1 MGRGSPSEAVHVSTA
16 TTFKLRDYQQVGVE
30 YLRGRKRAALF
41 WDMGLGKTATTLT
54 ALTDDMLPAL
64 VVAPKRVAEHVWP
77 TEVPLWRPDL
87 TVDVAAGDPLKRAG
101 TLSGSPADIVTIG
114 RDVLPTA
121 VPHTGRFKTII
132 LDELSSFK
140 DRSTKRWKAAKK
152 ITAGKDYV
160 WGLTGTP
167 ASNGLLDLWAQVYLL
182 DRGERLGT
190 ALTQYR
196 AGYFTPGRQLA
207 SGTIIDWNL
216 IPGSD
221 ELIYRK
227 IEDICM
233 SLNTQGLV
241 DLPPVTHNRLI
252 VPLPAKA
259 RKVYQDM
266 KQNYVADLK
275 DFQTLASAAL
285 AEHTAS
291 SAGAMTVKLSQI
303 AAGIL
308 YSDEFAGQDR
318 TVTTL
323 HTAKVDAVKEI
334 MESNAG
340 SPVLLFY
347 QFQAERD
354 MYLKAFP
361 EAATPDT
368 PDFVARWN
376 RGELSILVAHPES
389 IGHGLNLQH
398 GGHTIVWASP
408 TWSLEAYAQANKR
421 LIRSGQEH
429 PVVIHELIAQDTIN
443 AEVYDVL
450 ADKKTV
456 EQALIDHLESP
467 I

>member
-1 MGRGSPSEAVHVSTA
+1 M
-16 TTFKLRDYQQVGVE
+16 TTTTTKFELRPYQQVGVE
-30 YLRGRKRAALF
+30 YLRGRKRAALL

-87 TVDVAAGDPLKRAG
+87 TVEAAVGDPQRRAG
-101 TLSGSPADIVTIG
+101 ILAHGPADIVTIG

-140 DRSTKRWKAAKK
+140 DRSTRRWKAAKK
-152 ITAGKDYV
+152 ITADKEYV

-167 ASNGLLDLWAQVYLL
+167 ASNGLMDLWAQVYLL

-190 ALTQYR
+190 ALTQFR
-196 AGYFTPGRQLA
+196 ARYFTAGRQLP
-207 SGTIIDWNL
+207 SGVTIDWNL
-216 IPGSD
+216 RPGAD
-221 ELIYRK
+221 QDIYQK

-233 SLNTQGLV
+233 SLDTEGLV
-241 DLPPVTHNRLI
+241 DLPPVTHNRL
-252 VPLPAKA
+252 VVQLPS
-259 RKVYQDM
+259 KVKKLYRDM
-266 KQNYVADLK
+266 KQDFVADLK
-275 DFQTLASAAL
+275 DFQNLKQVGLS
-285 AEHTAS
+285 EHTAS
-291 SAGAMTVKLSQI
+291 SAGVLTVKLSQI

-308 YSDEFAGQDR
+308 YSDDFAGQER
-318 TVTTL
+318 TTTVL

-334 MESNAG
+334 MEGNGG

-354 MYLKAFP
+354 LFLQEFP
-361 EAATPDT
+361 WAATVDT
-368 PDFVARWN
+368 PNFVARWN
-376 RGELSILVAHPES
+376 EGELPLLIAHPES

-398 GGHTIVWASP
+398 GGHTIVWTSP
-408 TWSLEAYAQANKR
+408 TWSLESYAQANKR
-421 LIRSGQEH
+421 LARSGQQH
-429 PVVIHELIAQDTIN
+429 PVVIHELVAEGTIN
-443 AEVYDVL
+443 ADVYDVL
-450 ADKKTV
+450 AEKKTV
-456 EQALIDHLESP
+456 EQALIDHLTSP